1 MDKKALI
8 AVVASAILAG
18 LGGIFIKHLDMEP
31 TSISWLRMS
40 FPTVVMGGWLIITG
54 TPFFRGNY
62 KKMLWASLLNTL
74 RMYFFIVAFVYT
86 SIGNAVILFYTYPI
100 FTAILG
106 IIVLKERISRR
117 QGLLLILAFVG
128 LMVSYSDKTFSFGD
142 NDFIGMIAALLSSV
156 TYATTVIL
164 FKSETHY
171 YSRNELIFYQNFLGI
186 FVFLPFFIIDFPNI
200 STPDI
205 GIGFSYGLV
214 IGIIAFSLF
223 FYGLKYLKAATATAL
238 MYIEVVSAIV
248 LSYIWMGD
256 RLSLTMIIG
265 GGMIILSS
273 FLISTKKK
281 DLPK

>member
-1 MDKKALI
+1 MDKNALI
-8 AVVASAILAG
+8 AVIAAAILAG
-18 LGGIFIKHLDMEP
+18 LGGIFIKHLDMQT

-40 FPTVVMGGWLIITG
+40 FPTVVMGGWMIITR

-62 KKMLWASLLNTL
+62 KKMLGASFLNTI
-74 RMYFFIVAFVYT
+74 RMYLFIVAFVYT

-100 FTAILG
+100 FTAIMG
-106 IIVLKERISRR
+106 IIILKERISKY
-117 QGLLLILAFVG
+117 QVFLLILAFGG
-128 LMVSYSDKTFSFGD
+128 LVISYSDKTFSFGD
-142 NDFIGMIAALLSSV
+142 NDFIGMLAAVFSSI
-156 TYATTVIL
+156 TYALTVIL
-164 FKSETHY
+164 FKSESLY
-171 YSRNELIFYQNFLGI
+171 YSRNELVFYQNFLGI
-186 FVFLPFFIIDFPNI
+186 FVFRPFFIIDYPNI
-200 STPDI
+200 TLAGI
-205 GIGFSYGLV
+205 GLGFSYGLV

-248 LSYIWMGD
+248 LSYLWMGE